1 MHLSCMLM
9 LETLQ
14 DLLKLLL
21 LLLLL
26 LLPQLLPQRLRLQR
40 LLLQQLRLQQLRLP
54 PRLRLQQLRL
64 PPRLRLQQLR
74 LLLRRVRVQKD
85 GQRPV
90 AQGAVGGGGGCKCR
104 RGWGRRRKPRRPQS
118 QAPNLHTRQP

>member
-1 MHLSCMLM
+1 MHPSCMLT

-40 LLLQQLRLQQLRLP
+40 LLLQQ
-54 PRLRLQQLRL
+54 LRLQQLRL

-118 QAPNLHTRQP
+118 QVPNLHTRQP